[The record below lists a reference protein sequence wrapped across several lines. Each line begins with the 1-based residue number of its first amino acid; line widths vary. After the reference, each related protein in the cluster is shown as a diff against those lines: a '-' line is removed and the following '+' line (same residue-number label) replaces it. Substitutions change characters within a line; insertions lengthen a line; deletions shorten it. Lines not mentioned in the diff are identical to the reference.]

1 MYYDISQYQSQIYKK
16 NSIITNI
23 TKKQMYR
30 KHLYKN
36 LLHPDFQSHWMVIFL
51 FIFPVSHLVR
61 NSSNNC
67 KASDLDEPTTK
78 RYLPITLYPGIP
90 LSFALKPSIQ
100 KCGKDLEIPQTIFIF
115 AAQNC

>member
-36 LLHPDFQSHWMVIFL
+36 LLHQDSQSH
-51 FIFPVSHLVR
+51 
-61 NSSNNC
+61 
-67 KASDLDEPTTK
+67 
-78 RYLPITLYPGIP
+78 
-90 LSFALKPSIQ
+90 
-100 KCGKDLEIPQTIFIF
+100 
-115 AAQNC
+115 